1 MNLPKITKKQQEIVK
16 LLYSHRFLSRIQIQA
31 LLGHKDYKTIN
42 LWLRDLR
49 TKQYVGWIY
58 STHYAE
64 RTKPA
69 IYYLGING
77 IRYLTSLASDDYPV
91 TELRKRYKEVTRSQS
106 YIDRC
111 LLLADCCITLE
122 RAHMPKTG
130 TRPESWYFYET
141 LDTYVSDG
149 YYHFITDEER
159 IRPHLCFAK
168 VVDDGADEPRTK
180 QSFLLEVFDTNL
192 PRYRIKKKLDNYL
205 KYLNEVDWQG
215 ETDGDPQPALLFV
228 CPRTTDLIYAK
239 RRMRG
244 LLANDYE
251 YDEENRPEVWF
262 ITAEKLRETGVLGE
276 AWEKA

>member
-1 MNLPKITKKQQEIVK
+1 MNLPKLTKKQQQIIK
-16 LLYSHRFLSRIQIQA
+16 LLYSHRFLNRIQIQA
-31 LLGHKDYKTIN
+31 FLEHKDYKTIN

-49 TKQYVGWIY
+49 AKQYVARIY

-77 IRYLTSLASDDYPV
+77 IRYLTSLASDNYPV
-91 TELRKRYKEVTRSQS
+91 TELRKRYKEATRSQS

-111 LLLADCCITLE
+111 LLLADCCVALE
-122 RAHMPKTG
+122 QAHTPKTG

-141 LDTYVSDG
+141 LDTYISGG
-149 YYHFITDEER
+149 YYHFITDEDL
-159 IRPHLCFAK
+159 IRPHLCFARLL
-168 VVDDGADEPRTK
+168 DDNADEPRTEK
-180 QSFLLEVFDTNL
+180 SFLLEAFDTNL

-205 KYLNEVDWQG
+205 KYLDEVDWSG
-215 ETDGDPQPALLFV
+215 ETSNDPIPTLLFV
-228 CPRTTDLIYAK
+228 CPQTTDLIYAK

-251 YDEENRPEVWF
+251 YDEENRPEVCF
-262 ITAEKLRETGVLGE
+262 ITTDKLRETGIRGGG
-276 AWEKA
+276 WERA